1 MGRVGT
7 AKLYPPQT
15 RLNIPLLIIHLR
27 ERFLSQTLKVFA
39 AKHNHNLQKTP
50 TKRIISIIWG
60 ELPDPKGFS
69 VRLGTLLAKYAV
81 RQDNLASEG
90 NL

>member
-1 MGRVGT
+1 MRIDQCGNSVLEGNFQGEFSIWLGLP
-7 AKLYPPQT
+7 A
-15 RLNIPLLIIHLR
+15 
-27 ERFLSQTLKVFA
+27 EFA
-39 AKHNHNLQKTP
+39 NYAA
-50 TKRIISIIWG
+50 KRIISIIWG

>member
-1 MGRVGT
+1 MLTYVVPQRGRC
-7 AKLYPPQT
+7 AS
-15 RLNIPLLIIHLR
+15 RR
-27 ERFLSQTLKVFA
+27 SWFLAARQSHYQLKY
-39 AKHNHNLQKTP
+39 
-50 TKRIISIIWG
+50 RIISIIWG